1 MYLRFNHVFF
11 TTGNMKSK
19 EYDNVVTSPN
29 SYRKIVETETKVIP
43 LHVTQILNLIS
54 VCIRQLKYCLMGF
67 LALHGY
73 IDTK

>member
-29 SYRKIVETETKVIP
+29 SYRKVVETETKVIP
-43 LHVTQILNLIS
+43 PHVTHVYMTAHIP
-54 VCIRQLKYCLMGF
+54 G
-67 LALHGY
+67 LARVHR
-73 IDTK
+73 